1 MMARARGLMGP
12 ALLLARPDAMS
23 GALPVLLLVF
33 VASAFL
39 LPSGPSYSL
48 VFYVGVL
55 PLAVLRAWRGA
66 MRAELGWGLAAGL
79 IVWSGLTLVW
89 GHDDGHRSLRF
100 AADTAMTFV
109 FVAALADGF
118 RDPAMR
124 RRLMG
129 VLIWAGA
136 ANAVLSVALSV
147 VLPQQGDRLHG
158 WGATSHPILGASVM
172 ILAYL
177 AALCRALSERRW
189 WPGHLAAASVMAVF
203 LVLTESRGPWLA
215 ASAATLFLCVAGPW
229 RWRALGGLA
238 ALLVAWRLLPGWVR
252 HHQADMLV
260 ARGSSHRF
268 EIWERTLQLIRERP
282 FFGHGLAANLDLPGI
297 TFPHD
302 LYLSVLFYS
311 GAVGGVLFAGLVLWV
326 WWALWG
332 LRRGWTPEWLWM
344 VAIWGSVL
352 IAGLT
357 DLGQITKGPGP
368 MWFIFWLP
376 VGLVLAAR
384 RKEAVLF

>member
-1 MMARARGLMGP
+1 MGRAQALLRPALPRDVP
-12 ALLLARPDAMS
+12 ALLPR
-23 GALPVLLLVF
+23 ALSVSLLVF

-39 LPSGPSYSL
+39 LPSGPAYAL

-55 PLAVLRAWRGA
+55 PLAVLAAWRKA
-66 MRAELGWGLAAGL
+66 ARAELGWGLAAGL
-79 IVWSGLTLVW
+79 ILWSGLTLIW

-100 AADTAMTFV
+100 AVDTAMTLV
-109 FVAALADGF
+109 FVAAMAEGF
-118 RDPAMR
+118 RDLATR
-124 RRLMG
+124 RMLMD

-136 ANAVLSVALSV
+136 ANAVLSVGLAAV
-147 VLPQQGDRLHG
+147 FPQHSDRLHG

-172 ILAYL
+172 TVAYL

-189 WPGHLAAASVMAVF
+189 WAAHLAASGLMAVF

-215 ASAATLFLCVAGPW
+215 AGMATLFLCVAGPW

-238 ALLVAWRLLPGWVR
+238 ALVAAWWLLPSWVR
-252 HHQADMLV
+252 RHQANMLV

-268 EIWERTLQLIRERP
+268 EIWDRTLQLVRERP

-311 GAVGGVLFAGLVLWV
+311 GAVGGVLFGGLVLWV
-326 WWALWG
+326 WWALWTE
-332 LRRGWTPEWLWM
+332 RRGWTPEWLWV
-344 VAIWGSVL
+344 VAIWLSAL
-352 IAGLT
+352 IGGLT

-368 MWFIFWLP
+368 IWFIFWLP
-376 VGLVLAAR
+376 VGVVLAGR
-384 RKEAVLF
+384 RKGAVLL

>member
-1 MMARARGLMGP
+1 MARAQGLLGP
-12 ALLLARPDAMS
+12 A
-23 GALPVLLLVF
+23 LLVF

-39 LPSGPSYSL
+39 LPSGPAYSL

-55 PLAVLRAWRGA
+55 PLALLGAWRSA
-66 MRAELGWGLAAGL
+66 LREERGWGLAAGL

-89 GHDDGHRSLRF
+89 GHDDGHRSWRF

-109 FVAALADGF
+109 FVAAMAEGF
-118 RDPAMR
+118 READIR
-124 RRLMG
+124 RGLMS

-136 ANAVLSVALSV
+136 ANAALSV
-147 VLPQQGDRLHG
+147 VVGLMVPSHSDRLHG

-189 WPGHLAAASVMAVF
+189 WLGHLAAAGTMALF

-215 ASAATLFLCVAGPW
+215 ASVTTMFLCAAGPW
-229 RWRALGGLA
+229 RWRALGGLVA
-238 ALLVAWRLLPGWVR
+238 VVVAWRLLPGWVR

-268 EIWERTLQLIRERP
+268 EIWDRTLQVIRERP

-326 WWALWG
+326 CWALWEE
-332 LRRGWTPEWLWM
+332 RRGWTPEWLWM
-344 VAIWGSVL
+344 VAIWVSVL
-352 IAGLT
+352 VAGLT

-376 VGLVLAAR
+376 VGVVLARR
-384 RKEAVLF
+384 RKQAVLF